1 MDCDQFEP
9 LIEAMAEGQDDL
21 PAAARTH
28 VASCAR
34 CQARLEQA
42 RAIGRFL
49 MTREPPAVP
58 AGFTQSVIALVN
70 HERWQA
76 EKVIDLGFNL
86 AIAAGVLFIITGI
99 GGLAWSLG
107 FLTIAIDLDALFQ
120 FAGRELGGALLSQVQ
135 TIAMAAVLLTM
146 ALALWW
152 WAEADP
158 LS

>member
-9 LIEAMAEGQDDL
+9 LLEAEADGTGTLTPE
-21 PAAARTH
+21 ARGH
-28 VASCAR
+28 VESCGLCLR
-34 CQARLEQA
+34 RLEQA
-42 RAIGRFL
+42 RAIERFL
-49 MTREPPAVP
+49 ITREAPAVP
-58 AGFTQSVIALVN
+58 VAFTQSVMALIN

-86 AIAAGVLFIITGI
+86 AIAAGVVFILTGV
-99 GGLAWSLG
+99 GGLAWSMG
-107 FLTIAIDLDALFQ
+107 FLTITVDLDALFQ
-120 FAGRELGGALLSQVQ
+120 FAGREMSGALLSQVQ